1 MGLSLFSKCSATCDC
16 YRHASDGPKF
26 RGYGTLRSSFETQ
39 MGPDLPAP
47 IYEPNVLPANPNPRN
62 FEIIAVATIGR
73 HLVAK
78 IKYPDATNYEGEKI
92 LLYLDTQLSAFYAA
106 EALDPHF
113 CEGDHLKPFARFEPT
128 IDGWS
133 AAVQLA
139 TLKV

>member
-1 MGLSLFSKCSATCDC
+1 M
-16 YRHASDGPKF
+16 
-26 RGYGTLRSSFETQ
+26 
-39 MGPDLPAP
+39 
-47 IYEPNVLPANPNPRN
+47 
-62 FEIIAVATIGR
+62 IGR
-73 HLVAK
+73 HPGSAALWVVSLVVALACFGALPSTASAHGGG
-78 IKYPDATNYEGEKI
+78 PDATNYEGEKI